1 MYHQQANTA
10 ALSFSGIIFQD
21 YKHPGYREWQQ
32 EHFHPS
38 IEIDAAETAMIN
50 ANERFLQ
57 RMIAIVKAN
66 MGDETFGV
74 SQLAGEIGLCRR
86 QLHRKLRALL
96 NQSPTGFIRSC
107 RLQHAAALIQNSSET
122 FSEIAYKSG
131 FNTPNYFCKV
141 FREAFG
147 CTPKAYRAKAG
158 LISRNRQQKI
168 QWVNG

>member
-21 YKHPGYREWQQ
+21 KKHPNYREWRQA
-32 EHFHPS
+32 HFHPS

-57 RMIAIVKAN
+57 RIIAIVKAN
-66 MGDETFGV
+66 MEDETFGV
-74 SQLAGEIGLCRR
+74 GQLAKETCLCRR

-96 NQSPTGFIRSC
+96 NQSPSGFIRSC
-107 RLQHAAALIQNSSET
+107 RLQRAAALIRNSSET

-147 CTPKAYRAKAG
+147 CTPKAYRAKAA
-158 LISRNRQQKI
+158 LANWNREEKI
-168 QWVNG
+168 QWLNG